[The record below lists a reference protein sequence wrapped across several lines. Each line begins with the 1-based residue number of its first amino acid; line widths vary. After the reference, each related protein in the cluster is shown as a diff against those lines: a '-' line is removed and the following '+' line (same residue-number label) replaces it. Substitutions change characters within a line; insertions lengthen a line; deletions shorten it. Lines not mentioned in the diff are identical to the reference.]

1 MRLREWD
8 FKREHLANLT
18 FPRSELQNWENP
30 MEKRLVKLCAIKMKY
45 KKKYTHTQENEIHS
59 VYHQRNQN
67 NNKYSMKRRLCHSDI
82 RSLYTKWQI
91 L

>member
-1 MRLREWD
+1 MLREWD

-45 KKKYTHTQENEIHS
+45 TVYITREI
-59 VYHQRNQN
+59 RTIIN
-67 NNKYSMKRRLCHSDI
+67 
-82 RSLYTKWQI
+82 TP
-91 L
+91 